1 MGLLGRE
8 ENKLCQL
15 RKVTEKN
22 GGGRNGDSRH
32 KKVSPLYLVGG
43 GHARSISPNTSYK
56 RTRQCLR
63 LHSVCERVR
72 EKAKVFLSKNGRAY
86 MN

>member
-32 KKVSPLYLVGG
+32 KKVSPLYLAGG
-43 GHARSISPNTSYK
+43 LQSISPTTTSFK